1 MTILQR
7 GILSHSSRGRLPAP
21 WHSISDLSAFMY
33 LMKVSRKHNIS
44 SSSFLKSFLD
54 AWNNGI
60 GKCGGIS
67 VKCRERREDYGVFL
81 ITKDRLVLGQ
91 LRLDKLMLRNM
102 LDVDLPVSESR
113 PPVQVKK
120 SIVSKGKM
128 RIKDLVAGTRGVNLV
143 AKVVEKSDPKTVFS
157 RFGTILLVSNIT
169 VSDATG
175 SIKVSLWNDQI
186 GTISVGDKVRI
197 ENGIV
202 KMFKGEM
209 LLGVSRKFGKLSV
222 LK

>member
-1 MTILQR
+1 
-7 GILSHSSRGRLPAP
+7 
-21 WHSISDLSAFMY
+21 MY
-33 LMKVSRKHNIS
+33 LVKVSRKHNIS

-67 VKCRERREDYGVFL
+67 VKCREKREDYGIFL
-81 ITKDRLVLGQ
+81 ITKDRVVLGQ
-91 LRLDKLMLRNM
+91 LRLDKLMLRN
-102 LDVDLPVSESR
+102 LSDVDLPVNESR
-113 PPVQVKK
+113 PPTHLRVNT
-120 SIVSKGKM
+120 ISKGKM

-143 AKVVEKSDPKTVFS
+143 AKVVEKSAPKTVFS
-157 RFGTILLVSNIT
+157 RFGSILLVSNIT

-197 ENGIV
+197 ENGVV

>member
-1 MTILQR
+1 M
-7 GILSHSSRGRLPAP
+7 
-21 WHSISDLSAFMY
+21 
-33 LMKVSRKHNIS
+33 
-44 SSSFLKSFLD
+44 
-54 AWNNGI
+54 
-60 GKCGGIS
+60 
-67 VKCRERREDYGVFL
+67 
-81 ITKDRLVLGQ
+81 
-91 LRLDKLMLRNM
+91 
-102 LDVDLPVSESR
+102 
-113 PPVQVKK
+113 
-120 SIVSKGKM
+120 
-128 RIKDLVAGTRGVNLV
+128 V

-157 RFGTILLVSNIT
+157 RFGSVLLVSNIT

-197 ENGIV
+197 ENGVV

>member
-1 MTILQR
+1 
-7 GILSHSSRGRLPAP
+7 
-21 WHSISDLSAFMY
+21 MY

-54 AWNNGI
+54 AWNKGI
-60 GKCGGIS
+60 GKCGSIS
-67 VKCRERREDYGVFL
+67 VKCREKREDYGVFL
-81 ITKDRLVLGQ
+81 ITKDRIVLGQ

-102 LDVDLPVSESR
+102 LDVDLPVSE
-113 PPVQVKK
+113 PKPLVQVKNR
-120 SIVSKGKM
+120 IGSKEKM
-128 RIKDLVAGTRGVNLV
+128 HIRDLVAGTRGVNLV
-143 AKVVEKSDPKTVFS
+143 ARVVKKSDPKTVFS
-157 RFGTILLVSNIT
+157 RFGSVLLVSNIT

-197 ENGIV
+197 ENGVV

-209 LLGVSRKFGKLSV
+209 LLGVSKKFGKLSV